1 MCKKYY
7 SIHIVKKG
15 YVLISCDVC
24 PSIEVLLYIV
34 YGTRA
39 VLFSL
44 GRSVHRSM

>member
-1 MCKKYY
+1 MCKQYY

-24 PSIEVLLYIV
+24 SSIGVLLYIYIV

-44 GRSVHRSM
+44 